1 MAERASW
8 SLGAAL
14 RGVFGAKTIDEDT
27 WDDLESALIRADFGP
42 SVTEEIVDA
51 IKAQVER
58 YRTTDPRD
66 VQRMLRELIEERLSK
81 YDPTLK
87 LTERPAV
94 VLVVGVNGVGKTTT
108 IGKFARF
115 LRSYDRSV
123 VVGAADTFRAA
134 AVDQLA
140 TWAAR
145 AGVDVVRP
153 EREGQDPASVAF
165 QTVEKAKQDGIEIV
179 IIDTAGRLHT
189 KGGLMDELS
198 KIRRVVEKQ
207 APISEVL
214 LVLDA
219 TTGQNGLAQ
228 AEAFIEHG
236 GVTGLV
242 LTKLDGS
249 AKGGFVIAV
258 QEKTG
263 LPIKLI
269 GQGEAI
275 GDLTGFTPHVFAQK
289 LVG

>member
-14 RGVFGAKTIDEDT
+14 RGVFGAKTIDDDT

-42 SVTEEIVDA
+42 SVTEEIVES
-51 IKAQVER
+51 IKAQVDR
-58 YRTTDPRD
+58 YKTTDPRD

-115 LRSYDRSV
+115 LRNYDRTV

-140 TWAAR
+140 TWAER
-145 AGVDVVRP
+145 AGASIVRP

-165 QTVEKAKQDGIEIV
+165 QTVEQAKRDGTEIV

-189 KGGLMDELS
+189 KGGLMDELA
-198 KIRRVVEKQ
+198 KIKRVLEKQ